1 MSLSEAGR
9 QFVFRHEAGNGKVTA
24 HLHHPPGDS
33 GVTIGP
39 GYDMKERTAEQVAAD
54 LRRINVDPAAAAAAA
69 KGATLKG
76 EPADRFVAENKSVL
90 NLSLEQQILLQ
101 RTYKGHYES
110 MVRRGIHVSLHQY
123 EFDALV
129 SFAGNPGTKDYWQTT
144 LRLVNEHNGH
154 GAMAEVAKAIHS
166 RDPRVTQGL
175 INRRIAE
182 GKLFLYGD
190 YAA

>member
-90 NLSLEQQILLQ
+90 NLSLEQQILL
-101 RTYKGHYES
+101 
-110 MVRRGIHVSLHQY
+110 
-123 EFDALV
+123 
-129 SFAGNPGTKDYWQTT
+129 
-144 LRLVNEHNGH
+144 
-154 GAMAEVAKAIHS
+154 
-166 RDPRVTQGL
+166 
-175 INRRIAE
+175 
-182 GKLFLYGD
+182 
-190 YAA
+190 